1 MFARVKKKTQKFFY
15 EFNGRILRILLT
27 GSLIS
32 DFLTDT
38 RAMHVNRVLGMGDI
52 DLTNNINDDM
62 KMVTFSTFLVFDVT
76 C

>member
-1 MFARVKKKTQKFFY
+1 M
-15 EFNGRILRILLT
+15 RILLT
-27 GSLIS
+27 GSLKS
-32 DFLTDT
+32 DFLTGT

-52 DLTNNINDDM
+52 DLTNNVNDDM